1 MTDDPTLRFH
11 DDAAT
16 RPTLETVLE
25 RINDFSSTE
34 ASIAEFRSYTETSI
48 SGLRSYTETAINELR
63 VSTQASITQLRNSM
77 GERFEDMELR
87 IDRVHGVT
95 LTFRSEIRELR
106 REIKDRFLPPPTPD
120 PAG

>member
-25 RINDFSSTE
+25 RINDFRSTE
-34 ASIAEFRSYTETSI
+34 ASI

-95 LTFRSEIRELR
+95 LTLR
-106 REIKDRFLPPPTPD
+106 TGSSPRQPLIQRIN
-120 PAG
+120 